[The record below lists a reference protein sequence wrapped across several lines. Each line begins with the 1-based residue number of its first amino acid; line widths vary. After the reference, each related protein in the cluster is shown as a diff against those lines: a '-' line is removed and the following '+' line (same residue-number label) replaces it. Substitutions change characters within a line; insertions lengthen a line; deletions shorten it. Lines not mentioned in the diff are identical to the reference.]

1 MVIGRFLKV
10 AIKGMHDIDQFLSEG
25 ELVQIKGLST

>member
-1 MVIGRFLKV
+1 MVIDTFEEV

>member
-10 AIKGMHDIDQFLSEG
+10 AIKGMHDIGQFLSEG